1 VICRFTEIQHVLPG
15 RDDRQDPALTVMRA
29 ELDVMN
35 DVTSL
40 TIK

>member
-1 VICRFTEIQHVLPG
+1 VTCRFTEIQHVLPG
-15 RDDRQDPALTVMRA
+15 RDDWQGPALTMMRA

-35 DVTSL
+35 DAASL